1 MKYAVTIPPASEPVT
16 LQEAKD
22 HLRVT
27 GSDEDTL
34 ISALISAARVKAE
47 EECGYAI
54 VTQTLSAWWDE
65 WPTDNTLYL
74 PIYPAAAVSDI
85 RYTDENGAVQTLDAA
100 DYTEDLVG
108 MTPRLVLNPDA
119 DVPEVGQYPNAV
131 EVRYVAGKEVADVD
145 EDTKIGIKLWL
156 TLLYEHRED
165 MKINDNTPGIRSGA
179 WIFAT
184 KRNNLI

>member
-65 WPTDNTLYL
+65 WPTSNTLCL

-85 RYTDENGAVQTLDAA
+85 RYTDEDGVVQTLSDS

-108 MTPRLVLNPDA
+108 GYFR
-119 DVPEVGQYPNAV
+119 Q
-131 EVRYVAGKEVADVD
+131 
-145 EDTKIGIKLWL
+145 
-156 TLLYEHRED
+156 
-165 MKINDNTPGIRSGA
+165 RSGPT
-179 WIFAT
+179 FAGFFQQLC
-184 KRNNLI
+184 RLHSVCYL

>member
-65 WPTDNTLYL
+65 WPTGNTLCL

-85 RYTDENGAVQTLDAA
+85 RYTDEDGVVQTLSDS

-119 DVPEVGQYPNAV
+119 DVPTVGQYPNAV
-131 EVRYVAGKEVADVD
+131 QVRYVAGKDVADVD
-145 EDTKIGIKLWL
+145 EATKIGIKLWL

-165 MKINDNTPGIRSGA
+165 MKINENVPGVRSGA